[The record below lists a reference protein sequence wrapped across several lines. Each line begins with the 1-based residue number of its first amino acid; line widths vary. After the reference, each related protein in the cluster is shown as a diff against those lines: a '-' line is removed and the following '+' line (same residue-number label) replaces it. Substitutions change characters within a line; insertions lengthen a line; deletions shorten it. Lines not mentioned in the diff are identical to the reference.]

1 MRKITIYRF
10 SPYVLLIVPIAIAF
24 TFLILPTILSLGFS
38 FQSYNLT
45 KPDKISFIGL
55 GNYLKF
61 FKDPTLRISI
71 LNSVYILVIIILF
84 AFIGAIILALILNRI
99 KWGRQLVLAI
109 VIIPW
114 ALPPVVNSLLWS
126 NIFNPTYGGLNAL
139 LFKLNI
145 IDNYINWTNSPFL
158 TINLICLI
166 LLWKILPLM
175 SVMVLAA
182 LQAIPDELYEAARID
197 GADSFRCFL
206 HITFPSIMPTMAIV
220 LSISSIVALNVFD
233 EIYVFARFRAD
244 TRSLAMEAYM
254 KAFKFLDLG
263 YGSAIAYILLIFGVI
278 FSVLYLRNLYREV
291 QF

>member
-1 MRKITIYRF
+1 MRKIKIYRF
-10 SPYVLLIVPIAIAF
+10 SPYVLLLIPLAIAF
-24 TFLILPTILSLGFS
+24 TFLILPTILSLSFS

-45 KPDKISFIGL
+45 KPDKIEFIGF
-55 GNYLKF
+55 GNYLNF

-71 LNSVYILVIIILF
+71 LNSTYILVIIILF
-84 AFIGAIILALILNRI
+84 SFLGAIILALILNRI
-99 KWGRQLVLAI
+99 TWGRQLVLAV
-109 VIIPW
+109 VILPW
-114 ALPPVVNSLLWS
+114 ALPPAVNSLLWS
-126 NIFNPTYGGLNAL
+126 NIFNPAYGGLNAL

-145 IDNYINWTNSPFL
+145 IDNYIIWTNSPFL

-182 LQAIPDELYEAARID
+182 LQAIPNELYEAARID

-263 YGSAIAYILLIFGVI
+263 YGSAIAYILLIFGVV
-278 FSVLYLRNLYREV
+278 FSILYLRNLYREV